1 MRLTTIARI
10 GAVFLTAAVLCTPT
24 LSAQWKWRDAQGRI
38 QYSDRPPPADV
49 QDNQILTRPRS
60 RPVPLPSTKAADEAP
75 ASAAK
80 PALKASDPQL
90 EAQKKKLEEAEAA
103 KKKAEEAKRNEGKAE
118 ACQRARNYEKSLTDG
133 LRISRTNNKGE
144 REILDDQGRASEL
157 ARTREIIGDTC
168 R

>member
-1 MRLTTIARI
+1 MRLTPIARI
-10 GAVFLTAAVLCTPT
+10 GAVFVTAAVLCTPA
-24 LSAQWKWRDAQGRI
+24 LSAQWKWRDAQGSV

-49 QDNQILTRPRS
+49 QDSQILSRPRG
-60 RPVPLPSTKAADEAP
+60 RPATPAATKPADEAP

-80 PALKASDPQL
+80 PSVKASDPQL

-103 KKKAEEAKRNEGKAE
+103 KKKAEEAKRNQANMET
-118 ACQRARNYEKSLTDG
+118 CQRARNYEKSLSDG
-133 LRISRTNNKGE
+133 LRISRTNSKGE

-157 ARTREIIGDTC
+157 ARTREVIGSSC